1 MIKCKYS
8 TEPSAFFLAEKTY
21 NKDLETTPCRPRP
34 NFHCVKTSLNPDV
47 IKFFMNIIEQV
58 RKFVES
64 ECKKPSS
71 NYGYDPFLYH
81 FIPVVEYSEKL
92 AGKLG
97 AEKEIVI
104 IAAWLHDIGSIIHG
118 RKDHHITS
126 AKIAE
131 EKLSEFGYTAEKIEK
146 VRDCIISHRGSQ
158 QISPKTL
165 EAKILIEADT
175 LSAFNDITGL
185 FQSALVYEKLSRKEA
200 KDSVK
205 KKLINKW
212 KQLNLDESR
221 EIIKSKYKA
230 VMLLLE

>member
-1 MIKCKYS
+1 
-8 TEPSAFFLAEKTY
+8 
-21 NKDLETTPCRPRP
+21 
-34 NFHCVKTSLNPDV
+34 
-47 IKFFMNIIEQV
+47 MNIIKEV

-64 ECKKPSS
+64 ECKKPNSH
-71 NYGYDPFLYH
+71 YGYDPFLYH

-92 AGKLG
+92 ADKLG
-97 AEKEIVI
+97 ADKEIVI
-104 IAAWLHDIGSIIHG
+104 IAAWLHDIGSIVYG
-118 RKDHHITS
+118 RKNHHLTG

-131 EKLSEFGYTAEKIEK
+131 EKLSELGYPPKKIEK
-146 VRDCIISHRGSQ
+146 VKDCMISHRGSQ
-158 QISPKTL
+158 QILPKSL

-185 FQSALVYEKLSRKEA
+185 FQCAFYYEKLPRKEA

-205 KKLINKW
+205 RKLENKW

-221 EIIKSKYKA
+221 EIIKSKYEA